1 MLSHAMSAASLILR
15 MAMAQRKKTSKP
27 STKKRSQ
34 SRKRVCER
42 LPMTSVRTDFV
53 RCVGRKAHFNGHC
66 VEKGSESV
74 YEPLEYKHERAPT
87 TVREK

>member
-34 SRKRVCER
+34 SRKRVCEKVTR
-42 LPMTSVRTDFV
+42 DVSSRGLCAVCREGRALQRALRRERVRV
-53 RCVGRKAHFNGHC
+53 SLRISQEQARKGTHD
-66 VEKGSESV
+66 S
-74 YEPLEYKHERAPT
+74 P
-87 TVREK
+87 